1 MVRFS
6 GKLDLKMELEIDLV
20 RADRR
25 NPWKRESHYSKEE
38 NKMAQAGK
46 WGFGKHWTLKVK
58 NP

>member
-1 MVRFS
+1 MKV
-6 GKLDLKMELEIDLV
+6 ELEIDLV